1 MVFALFCG
9 EKETEMSLEFRIEVY
24 AEKINFGF
32 LNLCIMFK
40 VMKLSTI
47 VEKMIVGRKGM
58 KTKDRI
64 LQCVN
69 IKYPELN
76 NCTVVEDLRVRN
88 HDECNLH
95 SND

>member
-1 MVFALFCG
+1 
-9 EKETEMSLEFRIEVY
+9 MSLEFRIEVY

-69 IKYPELN
+69 IKYQGNEKKPAEETKKEIL
-76 NCTVVEDLRVRN
+76 TSET
-88 HDECNLH
+88 
-95 SND
+95 S

>member
-1 MVFALFCG
+1 
-9 EKETEMSLEFRIEVY
+9 MSLEFRIEVY

-64 LQCVN
+64 LECVN
-69 IKYPELN
+69 IKYQGNEKKPAEETKKEIL
-76 NCTVVEDLRVRN
+76 TRET
-88 HDECNLH
+88 
-95 SND
+95 S

>member
-1 MVFALFCG
+1 
-9 EKETEMSLEFRIEVY
+9 MSLEFRIEVY
-24 AEKINFGF
+24 AEIINFGF

-69 IKYPELN
+69 IKYQGNEKKPAEETKKEIL
-76 NCTVVEDLRVRN
+76 TRET
-88 HDECNLH
+88 
-95 SND
+95 S